1 MILKKSL
8 ENFSDWSGVN
18 VVTQAYYSKNKKI
31 LALWILFI
39 ISMNL
44 FAVYSIL
51 KIYANKK
58 PIIKMHTT
66 REILKEDFPYV
77 TICFDVAIDYNTFDS
92 FLIGKDY
99 IETSFDN
106 IFRNTIKYSS
116 FRDSKLYIRYLKF
129 TDYSNRRPV
138 S

>member
-1 MILKKSL
+1 
-8 ENFSDWSGVN
+8 
-18 VVTQAYYSKNKKI
+18 
-31 LALWILFI
+31 
-39 ISMNL
+39 
-44 FAVYSIL
+44 
-51 KIYANKK
+51 
-58 PIIKMHTT
+58 MHTT